1 MAVLG
6 IVFRFVFATIWC
18 GSLYYDIRYQ
28 PRLGFEW
35 YIYKLVMLTN
45 LNFVSVLLSLSFSS
59 KNLSFSFTFNKKSSA
74 NHSLQI
80 TCALFWVLYAIEPEL
95 VMPHWVA
102 QLIPAWLNHVTHTLP
117 IVYVMGELL
126 LFDGEHPARRS
137 SMSMAFM
144 HIFIYFVIIY
154 AVRVVDKYWLYPL
167 LELLSVELHVVVFI
181 VSVVGYYWLIKLSTT
196 LSSCFR
202 GLFIIYYIYIFIIIY
217 LLVTLV
223 LSWQVA
229 LHIPIGQLQKAD
241 RMTYSTSAQGLANA
255 ERRTIRPRLHFRRQL
270 TRQHAK
276 WPT

>member
-1 MAVLG
+1 
-6 IVFRFVFATIWC
+6 
-18 GSLYYDIRYQ
+18 
-28 PRLGFEW
+28 
-35 YIYKLVMLTN
+35 MLALLSSALDRNERPGTLKSA
-45 LNFVSVLLSLSFSS
+45 LNF
-59 KNLSFSFTFNKKSSA
+59 TFRCTIFPVA
-74 NHSLQI
+74 TI

-202 GLFIIYYIYIFIIIY
+202 GM
-217 LLVTLV
+217 TKRRHPE
-223 LSWQVA
+223 LSRKS
-229 LHIPIGQLQKAD
+229 H
-241 RMTYSTSAQGLANA
+241 
-255 ERRTIRPRLHFRRQL
+255 
-270 TRQHAK
+270 
-276 WPT
+276 